1 MSTTQTA
8 QLITPQGKIL
18 SLPPG
23 MYEAILDMLEGW
35 KPAPRTR
42 QTEVLALIKETRG
55 KYASR
60 PSLVDALLT
69 ERATER
75 EREVRRDRERA
86 ERFFRNRY

>member
-18 SLPPG
+18 SLSPG

-35 KPAPRTR
+35 KPTPRTR

-55 KYASR
+55 KYASGS
-60 PSLVDALLT
+60 SLVDALLT

-75 EREVRRDRERA
+75 EREVRRDQERA
-86 ERFFRNRY
+86 ARHFKKQ

>member
-23 MYEAILDMLEGW
+23 MYEAILETLEEW
-35 KPAPRTR
+35 RPTPRATR
-42 QTEVLALIKETRG
+42 AEVLALIEETRG
-55 KYASR
+55 KYAGG
-60 PSLVDALLT
+60 PSLVDALLA

-75 EREVRRDRERA
+75 EREMKRDQERA
-86 ERFFRNRY
+86 KRYFKKQ